1 MASLLAWLPAL
12 AVAAANDCDVAVVG
26 GGWAGLYTA
35 YRLAPTTPN
44 LCLFE
49 ARHKTGG
56 RTYSVR
62 EDQRPAAVTIF
73 ESFDRGNDESSLP
86 TRFVGE
92 DDLTI
97 DIGAY
102 RFGRDMHLPGDLI
115 RFDLNL
121 STRCYQ
127 PDCGLDP
134 EFNTTLYK
142 IVDGDAAENAAGY
155 ETPLRLMTRDLVA
168 RGVRVEYGRELV
180 AVEDGADDRGAR
192 LVFADGSAVEAGAV
206 LLNLPRKAITALDA
220 GDSPLFRYDATAA
233 RLLATCEPCPHPEG
247 FEVEQLKV
255 YLVYPEPWWR
265 TELGILE
272 GSFAAT
278 NSSPPFF
285 GRFHDGPML
294 RDAAGALVGAGAIET
309 VYTFNEKVPSIT
321 YYDAYRAAGDDPL
334 TVSTNATLLAESHA
348 KLLALHAAD
357 FASKGVDPAT
367 VAPPTSAVMG
377 FWDASNKFLPTPM
390 SSNFKAMLK
399 TCPEETCLGGVDGH
413 AYTMKTSNPTGGKKN
428 LFVANNDYW
437 FTGYQGTPCCW
448 AEQSLK
454 VAEHI
459 LKTHFALPKPAWLDE
474 AYYRDQVSA
483 L

>member
-1 MASLLAWLPAL
+1 MATRSMASLLAWLPAL

-62 EDQRPAAVTIF
+62 EDQR
-73 ESFDRGNDESSLP
+73 
-86 TRFVGE
+86 E

-97 DIGAY
+97 DIGRTASA
-102 RFGRDMHLPGDLI
+102 RHAPPGDLI

-155 ETPLRLMTRDLVA
+155 ERRCA
-168 RGVRVEYGRELV
+168 SSRGTS
-180 AVEDGADDRGAR
+180 GAR
-192 LVFADGSAVEAGAV
+192 LVFADGSAVEAGAA

-233 RLLATCEPCPHPEG
+233 RLLAACEPCPHPEG

-272 GSFAAT
+272 GPAPRTRRLRSSAA
-278 NSSPPFF
+278 
-285 GRFHDGPML
+285 
-294 RDAAGALVGAGAIET
+294 
-309 VYTFNEKVPSIT
+309 
-321 YYDAYRAAGDDPL
+321 
-334 TVSTNATLLAESHA
+334 STT
-348 KLLALHAAD
+348 
-357 FASKGVDPAT
+357 
-367 VAPPTSAVMG
+367 AP
-377 FWDASNKFLPTPM
+377 
-390 SSNFKAMLK
+390 
-399 TCPEETCLGGVDGH
+399 C
-413 AYTMKTSNPTGGKKN
+413 
-428 LFVANNDYW
+428 
-437 FTGYQGTPCCW
+437 
-448 AEQSLK
+448 
-454 VAEHI
+454 
-459 LKTHFALPKPAWLDE
+459 
-474 AYYRDQVSA
+474 
-483 L
+483 

>member
-62 EDQRPAAVTIF
+62 E
-73 ESFDRGNDESSLP
+73 EHN
-86 TRFVGE
+86 
-92 DDLTI
+92 LTI

-142 IVDGDAAENAAGY
+142 IVDDDAAENAAGY
-155 ETPLRLMTRDLVA
+155 ETPLRLITRDLVA

-233 RLLATCEPCPHPEG
+233 RLLAACEPCPHPEG

>member
-62 EDQRPAAVTIF
+62 E
-73 ESFDRGNDESSLP
+73 EHN
-86 TRFVGE
+86 
-92 DDLTI
+92 LTI

-134 EFNTTLYK
+134 EFNTTPTRSRARRRPASAASTATR
-142 IVDGDAAENAAGY
+142 IDEAEPDG
-155 ETPLRLMTRDLVA
+155 R
-168 RGVRVEYGRELV
+168 
-180 AVEDGADDRGAR
+180 
-192 LVFADGSAVEAGAV
+192 
-206 LLNLPRKAITALDA
+206 
-220 GDSPLFRYDATAA
+220 
-233 RLLATCEPCPHPEG
+233 
-247 FEVEQLKV
+247 
-255 YLVYPEPWWR
+255 
-265 TELGILE
+265 
-272 GSFAAT
+272 
-278 NSSPPFF
+278 
-285 GRFHDGPML
+285 
-294 RDAAGALVGAGAIET
+294 
-309 VYTFNEKVPSIT
+309 
-321 YYDAYRAAGDDPL
+321 
-334 TVSTNATLLAESHA
+334 
-348 KLLALHAAD
+348 
-357 FASKGVDPAT
+357 
-367 VAPPTSAVMG
+367 
-377 FWDASNKFLPTPM
+377 
-390 SSNFKAMLK
+390 
-399 TCPEETCLGGVDGH
+399 
-413 AYTMKTSNPTGGKKN
+413 KKN
-428 LFVANNDYW
+428 PSSRTNYW

-459 LKTHFALPKPAWLDE
+459 LKTHFALPKPAWLDG
-474 AYYRDQVSA
+474 AYYRHRASA

>member
-1 MASLLAWLPAL
+1 MASRSMASLLAWLPAL

-62 EDQRPAAVTIF
+62 E
-73 ESFDRGNDESSLP
+73 EHN
-86 TRFVGE
+86 
-92 DDLTI
+92 LTI

-127 PDCGLDP
+127 PDRGLDRVQHDA
-134 EFNTTLYK
+134 YK

-155 ETPLRLMTRDLVA
+155 ETPLRLITRDLVA
-168 RGVRVEYGRELV
+168 RGVRVEYGREL
-180 AVEDGADDRGAR
+180 
-192 LVFADGSAVEAGAV
+192 AGAA

-233 RLLATCEPCPHPEG
+233 GLAPASPARTQG

-294 RDAAGALVGAGAIET
+294 RTPLAR
-309 VYTFNEKVPSIT
+309 FVPSIT

-348 KLLALHAAD
+348 AAR
-357 FASKGVDPAT
+357 FTPISRAPTGESS
-367 VAPPTSAVMG
+367 PPTPAVMG

-390 SSNFKAMLK
+390 SSNFRAMLK
-399 TCPEETCLGGVDGH
+399 TPPGST
-413 AYTMKTSNPTGGKKN
+413 APTT
-428 LFVANNDYW
+428 A
-437 FTGYQGTPCCW
+437 T
-448 AEQSLK
+448 A
-454 VAEHI
+454 
-459 LKTHFALPKPAWLDE
+459 
-474 AYYRDQVSA
+474 SA

>member
-1 MASLLAWLPAL
+1 MASRSMASLLAWLPAL

-56 RTYSVR
+56 RTTAR
-62 EDQRPAAVTIF
+62 E
-73 ESFDRGNDESSLP
+73 EHN
-86 TRFVGE
+86 
-92 DDLTI
+92 LTI
-97 DIGAY
+97 DIGAPTAP
-102 RFGRDMHLPGDLI
+102 R
-115 RFDLNL
+115 
-121 STRCYQ
+121 
-127 PDCGLDP
+127 P

-155 ETPLRLMTRDLVA
+155 ETPLRLITRDLVA

-180 AVEDGADDRGAR
+180 A
-192 LVFADGSAVEAGAV
+192 
-206 LLNLPRKAITALDA
+206 
-220 GDSPLFRYDATAA
+220 
-233 RLLATCEPCPHPEG
+233 
-247 FEVEQLKV
+247 LKV

-294 RDAAGALVGAGAIET
+294 RDAAARFGAGAIET
-309 VYTFNEKVPSIT
+309 AT
-321 YYDAYRAAGDDPL
+321 R
-334 TVSTNATLLAESHA
+334 ST
-348 KLLALHAAD
+348 
-357 FASKGVDPAT
+357 KGRPAT

-390 SSNFKAMLK
+390 SSNFRAMLK
-399 TCPEETCLGGVDGH
+399 TCRRDPASAAQTATLH
-413 AYTMKTSNPTGGKKN
+413 TMKTRTRRGKKN